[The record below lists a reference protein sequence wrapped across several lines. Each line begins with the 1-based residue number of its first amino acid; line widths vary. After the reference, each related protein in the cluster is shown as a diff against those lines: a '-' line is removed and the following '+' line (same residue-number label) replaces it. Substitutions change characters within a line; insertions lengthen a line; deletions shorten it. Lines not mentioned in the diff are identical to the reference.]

1 MIDIIIP
8 AYNSKDTIYRCLDS
22 IIKQDYKDYKITIVN
37 DGGDYNYDLSN
48 YNATELHY
56 LENKGPGY
64 ARNYG
69 LKHTTG
75 DFVLFIDADDYIL
88 DNALSNLVNSF
99 EDNTGL
105 VIGNIVAEN
114 SDDTTRVISR
124 NLNFMHGKM
133 YRRAFLDEYNILS
146 NENSR
151 CCEDDSFNSLC
162 VLCLGKYKEK
172 YLELPVYRWTYT
184 KGSLGRTNAIEWEYK
199 ICPQEML
206 NNKMYVYKELE
217 KRNIH
222 TNIVDFDKT
231 KLLVQCIVNYLFI
244 SECCPEYTEINY
256 ANVVKCYKEVYS
268 PIKSAVT
275 KDMLSIAIKA
285 FDRLKKQIDLNKV
298 EPIIKELNTLSNL
311 ENVNI
316 DIIIPCYN
324 SHDVVDRA
332 IASVATQ
339 TMRDHCK
346 VYLVN
351 DGGNGYA
358 DIVYRYSNILD
369 IKQLGYSTNRG
380 TAVARNYGLDHSNS
394 KYVMFIDSDDAL
406 ANPMV
411 IATVLQEME
420 SDENIAV
427 LSCKFVEQISE
438 LTVKIHEKDTSFMH
452 GKVYRRS
459 FLDKYKLR
467 QNENSRYNEDV
478 GFNLL
483 ALLCANYE
491 TEKIIFLDYIA
502 YYWLFNSNSI
512 VRKDKE
518 TFDSSL
524 SFQGFA
530 ENLIFLFDEL
540 EKRGQNNNR
549 ILMEKVTSMQRLI
562 NMYAVKT
569 VNHMEFQEANYAK
582 LKEFYDK
589 VYKPIQDSVTNE
601 MFVKAYQGLN
611 LKGDHEKNI
620 QAIYTFLHNM
630 KAAS

>member
-1 MIDIIIP
+1 
-8 AYNSKDTIYRCLDS
+8 
-22 IIKQDYKDYKITIVN
+22 
-37 DGGDYNYDLSN
+37 
-48 YNATELHY
+48 
-56 LENKGPGY
+56 
-64 ARNYG
+64 
-69 LKHTTG
+69 
-75 DFVLFIDADDYIL
+75 
-88 DNALSNLVNSF
+88 
-99 EDNTGL
+99 
-105 VIGNIVAEN
+105 
-114 SDDTTRVISR
+114 
-124 NLNFMHGKM
+124 
-133 YRRAFLDEYNILS
+133 
-146 NENSR
+146 
-151 CCEDDSFNSLC
+151 
-162 VLCLGKYKEK
+162 
-172 YLELPVYRWTYT
+172 
-184 KGSLGRTNAIEWEYK
+184 
-199 ICPQEML
+199 
-206 NNKMYVYKELE
+206 
-217 KRNIH
+217 
-222 TNIVDFDKT
+222 
-231 KLLVQCIVNYLFI
+231 
-244 SECCPEYTEINY
+244 
-256 ANVVKCYKEVYS
+256 
-268 PIKSAVT
+268 
-275 KDMLSIAIKA
+275 
-285 FDRLKKQIDLNKV
+285 
-298 EPIIKELNTLSNL
+298 
-311 ENVNI
+311 
-316 DIIIPCYN
+316 
-324 SHDVVDRA
+324 
-332 IASVATQ
+332 
-339 TMRDHCK
+339 
-346 VYLVN
+346 
-351 DGGNGYA
+351 
-358 DIVYRYSNILD
+358 
-369 IKQLGYSTNRG
+369 
-380 TAVARNYGLDHSNS
+380 
-394 KYVMFIDSDDAL
+394 
-406 ANPMV
+406 
-411 IATVLQEME
+411 ME